1 VRSQSRAG
9 PLFPNPTVAECLPV
23 YTPCQNDLSLSA
35 MPPPVCQ
42 CARRRKSRKRNGAA
56 DPPLVGL
63 AIGPWWP
70 WCARTPAYI
79 MAASAAA
86 CVPRGARARHAPAAP
101 ALPAAAGAPRHR
113 GADEEPA
120 GTRRSVLERP
130 RPCLERNARFH
141 ASVEREELL
150 VVVSLGNVVAPRC
163 VAQPGR
169 RRAVASRTRQY
180 AL

>member
-1 VRSQSRAG
+1 MYIA
-9 PLFPNPTVAECLPV
+9 
-23 YTPCQNDLSLSA
+23 CQNDLSLSA
-35 MPPPVCQ
+35 MPPPVPVRSPEKKPKAKRSGRSAIGRFGDRPVVAVVRAHPCIYNGRERDRVRA
-42 CARRRKSRKRNGAA
+42 ARR
-56 DPPLVGL
+56 
-63 AIGPWWP
+63 
-70 WCARTPAYI
+70 
-79 MAASAAA
+79 
-86 CVPRGARARHAPAAP
+86 ARAPHAPAAP
-101 ALPAAAGAPRHR
+101 ALLAAAGAPRHR

-150 VVVSLGNVVAPRC
+150 VVVSLVNVVAPRC